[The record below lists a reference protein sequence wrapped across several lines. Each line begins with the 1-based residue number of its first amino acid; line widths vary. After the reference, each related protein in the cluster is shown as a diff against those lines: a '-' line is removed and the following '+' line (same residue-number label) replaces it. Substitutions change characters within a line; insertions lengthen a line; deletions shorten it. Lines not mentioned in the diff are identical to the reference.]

1 MLWKSF
7 VLLVSFYL
15 NQFLDLS
22 KILTHELIKDFL
34 FYSIFQIKMPHCL
47 VLGCKSG
54 SKRRKE
60 STEQIFTT
68 ISLPKPPDI
77 RLKWL
82 EKINRLD
89 YLTYSNQ
96 GRFMQS

>member
-1 MLWKSF
+1 
-7 VLLVSFYL
+7 
-15 NQFLDLS
+15 
-22 KILTHELIKDFL
+22 
-34 FYSIFQIKMPHCL
+34 MPHCL

-54 SKRRKE
+54 SKRGKE
-60 STEQIFTT
+60 SGEQIFTT

-96 GRFMQS
+96 GRFMLSWSTKKTSMFFHTYLMEELQKYARN

>member
-1 MLWKSF
+1 
-7 VLLVSFYL
+7 
-15 NQFLDLS
+15 
-22 KILTHELIKDFL
+22 
-34 FYSIFQIKMPHCL
+34 MPHCL

-54 SKRRKE
+54 SGKRGKE
-60 STEQIFTT
+60 TGEPQYTT
-68 ISLPKPPDI
+68 VSLPKPPDI

-96 GRFMQS
+96 GRFMLSWSTKKLQCFFMSIFKPPRTS

>member
-1 MLWKSF
+1 M
-7 VLLVSFYL
+7 
-15 NQFLDLS
+15 N
-22 KILTHELIKDFL
+22 KILTHELIKEFL

-54 SKRRKE
+54 SKRGKE
-60 STEQIFTT
+60 SSEPIFST
-68 ISLPKPPDI
+68 ICLPKPPDI

-89 YLTYSNQ
+89 FLTYSSQ
-96 GRFMQS
+96 GRFMLS